1 MSVTITITV
10 SDSGAAV
17 VSPAGAAAPAEGAEA
32 TSGEGAPPPTLVGSP
47 GAATSTAEDAVG
59 PPPVELAQLELG
71 ETTLAT
77 GTGAPP
83 APAEFV
89 EAAAESGDKPPE
101 PMAVEE
107 LNKTTS
113 RSSSTRKK
121 SK

>member
-17 VSPAGAAAPAEGAEA
+17 VAAPAEGADA
-32 TSGEGAPPPTLVGSP
+32 TSGEGAPPPSLVGSP
-47 GAATSTAEDAVG
+47 DAATSTAEDAVG
-59 PPPVELAQLELG
+59 PPPVEFAQLGLG
-71 ETTLAT
+71 DTTLATT

-113 RSSSTRKK
+113 RGSSTRKK
-121 SK
+121 AK